1 MKLNPCCTINIFTI
15 WEFIFQF
22 KSQTTT
28 KSILSESNLTFLVN
42 KSVCVLVAQS
52 CLTLSDPM
60 DCILPGSSVHGILQE
75 RILERVAIPFS
86 RESFLLRSPALQA
99 VSLPTEPPGKPT
111 KQKSETK
118 VFSSPLNSHWKVRK
132 KI

>member
-1 MKLNPCCTINIFTI
+1 M
-15 WEFIFQF
+15 
-22 KSQTTT
+22 

-52 CLTLSDPM
+52 YLTLCDPM

-86 RESFLLRSPALQA
+86 WESFLLRSPALQA

-111 KQKSETK
+111 KQKSET
-118 VFSSPLNSHWKVRK
+118 VFFPHL
-132 KI
+132 